1 MARTTFRIGLLA
13 ALGPLLASCQG
24 TTPEE
29 EIASEVQQAVNVCN
43 ATVAANLIVDGIPAY
58 AQCTAST
65 NSAIYSNNGVDTA
78 TSAASSDWKQTQRN
92 GGYQCTEL
100 LHRYWLFKWNITW
113 LPNGNAGTWC
123 DTTPSS
129 SSGIVQTTTP
139 VHGDAIIFAP
149 GVCGADSSTGHVA
162 LIDTVDT
169 AGSKVTYVEQNGS
182 GRRTSAW
189 TCATCFLHVVANNG
203 AGGSSG
209 TGGATSTTG
218 GATATGGTTATGG
231 AAFGTAGRSNTGGRS
246 STAIGGSAATTGG
259 TATYTGGRAASG
271 GAVTSATGGKT
282 SAPSGGSLATGGSS
296 PSNTGGKSSIGSSAP
311 TGGAVNGSGGASS
324 SSTGGA
330 ANGNSTSSAA
340 GGTATTGTPATTS
353 GGDAVGVSFTTTAA
367 GQGVV
372 SNNGVVDQN
381 AGCTCS
387 VPGKRTSGR
396 ALGWMG
402 LAIAAVSLR
411 ARRRQTKRSAAP

>member
-13 ALGPLLASCQG
+13 ALGPLLGSCQG

-29 EIASEVQQAVNVCN
+29 ENASQVQQAVNVCN

-123 DTTPSS
+123 DTAPSS

-139 VHGDAIIFAP
+139 VHGDAIVFAP
-149 GVCGADSSTGHVA
+149 GVCGADSTTGHVA

-203 AGGSSG
+203 AGGSTG
-209 TGGATSTTG
+209 TGGAT
-218 GATATGGTTATGG
+218 AVTGGTTAIAGTLATGG
-231 AAFGTAGRSNTGGRS
+231 TAVATGGRSNAGGRS
-246 STAIGGSAATTGG
+246 STATGGSAATTGG
-259 TATYTGGRAASG
+259 VATYTGGRAASG
-271 GAVTSATGGKT
+271 GAATSATGGKT

-296 PSNTGGKSSIGSSAP
+296 PSNTGGKSSSIGSSAP
-311 TGGAVNGSGGASS
+311 TGGAANGNGGASS
-324 SSTGGA
+324 YSTGGA
-330 ANGNSTSSAA
+330 ANGN
-340 GGTATTGTPATTS
+340 GGATTGTPATTS
-353 GGDAVGVSFTTTAA
+353 GGDSVAASSTTTAA

-372 SNNGVVDQN
+372 SNNGVADQD

-411 ARRRQTKRSAAP
+411 ARRRHNTKGSAGL